1 MMEQILVKNIPENKL
16 NFFLELVN
24 NLGFTIERNTNSKK
38 LNKEQLMFIDGIEES
53 INQVEQ
59 HLQGKIKLKTAD
71 QLLNEL

>member
-1 MMEQILVKNIPENKL
+1 MEQILVKNIPENKL

-24 NLGFTIERNTNSKK
+24 NLGFTIEMNTNSKK
-38 LNKEQLMFIDGIEES
+38 LNKGQLMFVEGIEES